1 MMARKPRIH
10 YEGALYH
17 VITRGN
23 NKEKVFEGKNEKEEY
38 LRIIKKYKERYKFK
52 LYSYCIMDN
61 HAHLLI
67 EVEKTPLSKIMQGIQ
82 QVYTQRYNRSKNQ
95 TGHVFEQRYKA
106 FLCDKDSYLLNLVR
120 YIHQNPLKVYIP
132 SGIKYE
138 WSSHTE
144 YIEQAK
150 KILTD
155 KKFVLGLF
163 SENKKEAIKM
173 YLDFMDIEETIDISQ
188 IRNEKKRLDKI
199 KEEKKSNQLKN
210 KVSYEDLKKE
220 VCKVTGINEEEIML
234 RNRVQ
239 RFVDIRKSL
248 IILSKK
254 YCDISNKEI
263 AKDLNLSESSI
274 SKIINE
280 SQNVAERIKVIIEQF
295 EDDK

>member
-67 EVEKTPLSKIMQGIQ
+67 EVERAPLSKIMQGIQ

-120 YIHQNPLKVYIP
+120 YIHQNPLKACIP

-210 KVSYEDLKKE
+210 KMSYEDLKKE

-239 RFVDIRKSL
+239 KFVDIRKSL
-248 IILSKK
+248 VILSRK

-274 SKIINE
+274 SKIISE
-280 SQNVAERIKVIIEQF
+280 SQNVAERIRVIIEHF